1 MASPIQRPLLFLDVD
16 GTLIPYGA
24 SWSSPVSAGGPVEGA
39 RSVSTPADDPQ
50 LARLDPTYGE
60 RLLALGCELVWA
72 TGWME
77 EANDDVSPRIGLPE
91 LPVVMWPDPDFD
103 AMDGDQLHWKTRD
116 LVAWAAGRTFVWVD
130 DEITDADRAWV
141 MENHSGHALL
151 HRVEGH
157 IGCTDSDFDAIQ
169 RWLSQT
175 IS

>member
-1 MASPIQRPLLFLDVD
+1 MERPLLFLDVD
-16 GTLIPYGA
+16 GTLIPYGV
-24 SWSSPVSAGGPVEGA
+24 SWSSPVSARGPGEGA
-39 RSVSTPADDPQ
+39 RSASTPADNPL

-103 AMDGDQLHWKTRD
+103 AMPSDQLHWKTRD

-130 DEITDADRAWV
+130 DEISDADRAWV

-151 HRVEGH
+151 HRVDGH
-157 IGCTDSDFDAIQ
+157 IGCTDSDFDAIR

-175 IS
+175 I

>member
-1 MASPIQRPLLFLDVD
+1 MQRPLLFLDVD
-16 GTLIPYGA
+16 GTLIPYEG
-24 SWSSPVSAGGPVEGA
+24 SWSSPLAAREPGEGA
-39 RSVSTPADDPQ
+39 RPLTPADDPL
-50 LARLDPTYGE
+50 LARLDPTYGA

-91 LPVVMWPDPDFD
+91 LPVVMWPGPDFD
-103 AMDGDQLHWKTRD
+103 AMDDGQLHWKTRD

-141 MENHSGHALL
+141 TENHSGHALL

-169 RWLSQT
+169 RWLAQT
-175 IS
+175 VS